1 MIETPPGDSMQPPAL
16 ILNITIVV
24 GIVGIV
30 VYWVR
35 RFAVFLGYKAIEPDV
50 LQIAELLKAQ
60 PLRDRSDVVLEGH
73 YGGNPTIIRFSH
85 RVDTPGLDIQMRV
98 PATLNLFLL
107 PKTFA
112 AAKEGRVLMR
122 TGSTPLDKRFNA
134 RTDHPMEVKMLTA
147 GAATKGSLEQLC
159 CSTQTGFS
167 IKDRVIE
174 LSELTIPPF
183 TANHVFDHLQ
193 SMLTVA
199 KTVHDM
205 PGADLVKVD
214 PLPRRGS
221 SWPLRIALAGGLV
234 CLVALLFAQ
243 PYNRMSGASANT
255 NIDPPTGVAPSDA
268 IRMQQLQGWH
278 VAGRD
283 DFSGSALRALREHGM
298 QASGHIVGDFGGRG
312 GAADSAYLLV
322 DTTGRRRVSILAKG
336 TVAYDAIFPKVDF
349 LARISK
355 TTVAKIQ
362 WMSAGPSLTPD
373 GDALLVVQ
381 NANDPT
387 ASVVLLRHG
396 SQTLSARP
404 ADFNKIDLTSQ

>member
-1 MIETPPGDSMQPPAL
+1 MQPLAL
-16 ILNITIVV
+16 ILNIAIAV
-24 GIVGIV
+24 GIVGII

-73 YGGNPTIIRFSH
+73 YGGNPTIVRFSH

-98 PATLNLFLL
+98 PATLNLFLM
-107 PKTFA
+107 PKNFA
-112 AAKEGRVLMR
+112 TTNEGRVLMR
-122 TGSTPLDKRFNA
+122 TGSTPLDRRFNA
-134 RTDHPMEVKMLTA
+134 RTDHPMELKMLTA
-147 GAATKGSLEQLC
+147 GAAIKSSLEQLC
-159 CSTQTGFS
+159 CSTQTGLS
-167 IKDRVIE
+167 IKDRTIE

-193 SMLTVA
+193 SMLALA
-199 KTVHDM
+199 KAIHDM
-205 PGADLVKVD
+205 PGADRIRID

-221 SWPLRIALAGGLV
+221 SWPVRIALAGGLI
-234 CLVALLFAQ
+234 CLVALLFTQ
-243 PYNRMSGASANT
+243 PYNRMTGAGASANT
-255 NIDPPTGVAPSDA
+255 NNISRPSGVAPADA
-268 IRMQQLQGWH
+268 TRMQQLQGWH
-278 VAGRD
+278 AAEKD
-283 DFSGSALRALREHGM
+283 DFPGSALRVLRERGL
-298 QASGHIVGDFGGRG
+298 QASGHVVGDFGGRG
-312 GAADSAYLLV
+312 SASDSAYLLV
-322 DTTGRRRVSILAKG
+322 DATGRRRVSMLARG

-362 WMSAGPSLTPD
+362 WMTSGPPLPPD

-404 ADFNKIDLTSQ
+404 ADFNKIDLVSQ